1 VNGREALDLLRAEPF
16 DALIIDV
23 YLPVIDGAHVIEK
36 VRTVLGMKSL
46 PIIAVSAG
54 GPGAREAALGAGA
67 DIFLDKPMRLRQ
79 IVDTMRQLMKLSPA

>member
-1 VNGREALDLLRAEPF
+1 
-16 DALIIDV
+16 
-23 YLPVIDGAHVIEK
+23 
-36 VRTVLGMKSL
+36 VRTTLGLKTL

-79 IVDTMRQLMKLSPA
+79 IVETMRQLMKL